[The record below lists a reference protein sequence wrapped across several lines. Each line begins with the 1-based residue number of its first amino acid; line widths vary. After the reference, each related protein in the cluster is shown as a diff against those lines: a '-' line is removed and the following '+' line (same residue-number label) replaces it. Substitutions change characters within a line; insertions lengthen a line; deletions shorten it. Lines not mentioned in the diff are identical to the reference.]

1 MTIFKIKFLSR
12 DLKLTFHLTNQPLM
26 SKSSSIPKSQNS
38 TLIPTLIIAG
48 LFFIFGFVTWINGA
62 LIPFMKTINELTDAQ
77 SYFVASA
84 SYISFVVMA
93 LPASYILNKIGY
105 RKGMSLGLF
114 VMAIGAL
121 VFIPAA
127 EARTYWLFLTGIF
140 IQGIGMTLLQTA
152 SNPYITILGPIE
164 SGAKR
169 IAVMGIANKVAG
181 ALGSLIFG
189 AILLS
194 GIDEVKEKVSTVSPE
209 EKAVLLDTM
218 ADSVFMPYMI
228 MAIVLFVLGLLIR
241 KAPLPHV
248 EPNPIEES
256 TEGGTTKTS
265 IFQFPHLWLGVLTL
279 FVYVGAEVIAGD
291 TIIAYG
297 ISLGYSAQ
305 DAKYFT
311 TFTLMAMVV
320 TYGLGVVLIPKY
332 IKQGTALKISA
343 LLGIIFSICIISTT
357 GYTSILFV
365 AALGIANALVWPAVW
380 PLTLEGLGK
389 FTKTASALLIMAI
402 SGGAIIPP
410 LYGRL
415 VDSNKYE
422 LIASGFTE
430 ADAIATAATSSYW
443 ILLPCY
449 AIILFFALWGH
460 NYKSWKK

>member
-1 MTIFKIKFLSR
+1 
-12 DLKLTFHLTNQPLM
+12 M
-26 SKSSSIPKSQNS
+26 SDVS
-38 TLIPTLIIAG
+38 TSTKNNIVPIAIIAG

-93 LPASYILNKIGY
+93 LPASYILEKIGY

-114 VMAIGAL
+114 IMAIGAL

-127 EARTYWLFLTGIF
+127 EARTYWVFLTGIF
-140 IQGIGMTLLQTA
+140 IQGVGMTILQTA

-169 IAVMGIANKVAG
+169 IAIMGIANKTAG

-194 GIDEVKEKVSTVSPE
+194 GIDEVKEKLGSVSLE
-209 EKAVLLDTM
+209 EKGQLLDSM
-218 ADSVFMPYMI
+218 ADSVFMPYLV
-228 MAIVLFVLGLLIR
+228 MAIVLFVLGILIR

-248 EPNPIEES
+248 EASPIEE
-256 TEGGTTKTS
+256 EGGETSKTS

-297 ISLGYSAQ
+297 ISLGFSGEE
-305 DAKYFT
+305 AKFFT
-311 TFTLMAMVV
+311 TYTLMAMVA
-320 TYGLGVVLIPKY
+320 TYALGIFLIPKY

-343 LLGIIFSICIISTT
+343 SLGIIFSICILMTS
-357 GYTSILFV
+357 GFTSILFV

-415 VDSNKYE
+415 VDSGKEE
-422 LIASGFTE
+422 LITSGLNE
-430 ADAIATAATSSYW
+430 AEAMATAATSSYW
-443 ILLPCY
+443 ILIPCY
-449 AIILFFALWGH
+449 VIILYFALSGH
-460 NYKSWKK
+460 KLGMRKK

>member
-1 MTIFKIKFLSR
+1 MSNS
-12 DLKLTFHLTNQPLM
+12 TNQTTT
-26 SKSSSIPKSQNS
+26 KNNN
-38 TLIPTLIIAG
+38 LIPIIIIAG

-77 SYFVASA
+77 SYFVATA

-93 LPASYILNKIGY
+93 LPASYILKKIGY
-105 RKGMSLGLF
+105 RKGMSLGLI

-121 VFIPAA
+121 IFIPAA
-127 EARTYWLFLTGIF
+127 GARTYWVFLSGIF
-140 IQGIGMTLLQTA
+140 VQGMGMTLLQTA
-152 SNPYITILGPIE
+152 ANPYITILGPME

-169 IAVMGIANKVAG
+169 IAIMGIANKVAG

-194 GIDEVKEKVSTVSPE
+194 GIDEIKEKLSTVTVE
-209 EKAVLLDTM
+209 EKNQLLDTM
-218 ADSVFMPYMI
+218 ADSVVTPYI
-228 MAIVLFVLGLLIR
+228 VMAVVLVLLGLLIR
-241 KAPLPHV
+241 RAPLPHV
-248 EPNPIEES
+248 EAEPIEES
-256 TEGGTTKTS
+256 VEGETTKTS

-297 ISLGYSAQ
+297 ISLGFSAQ
-305 DAKYFT
+305 EAKFFT
-311 TFTLMAMVV
+311 TFTLMAMVA
-320 TYGLGVVLIPKY
+320 TYALGVFLIPKY
-332 IKQGTALKISA
+332 ISQGKALRVSA
-343 LLGIIFSICIISTT
+343 VLGIIFTICILLTN
-357 GYTSILFV
+357 GFTSVLFV

-415 VDSNKYE
+415 VDNNKHE
-422 LIASGFTE
+422 LIASGIAE
-430 ADAIATAATSSYW
+430 SEAIATASTDSYW

-449 AIILFFALWGH
+449 IIILYYALAGH
-460 NYKSWKK
+460 KLGLKKK